1 MSKSTSTTSIKFRKT
16 MVHLT
21 NLFMNFN
28 STQTTNELK
37 EFVWFYFNCDTR
49 HVCLKRL
56 LASYSLSFKQEIH
69 FKNLVISQ
77 QAKQKTRKL
86 IQLEEKYLETSTYTE
101 QLNEYSRFLEENLSK
116 FTRPHLN
123 SIITCATFEFLFII
137 ENVIVHE
144 NSDCK
149 TKLSIYN
156 FDKKQMLKEE
166 FISHSFYLHALI
178 FKCSSANDHGDIF
191 MSSQF
196 NMNNFLLLRLNLY
209 ESFACLNL
217 VDLNTNTTE
226 KKFELDEMFKDY
238 LVLPQNH
245 LLLIYETYFEIIGLN
260 TDKILKV
267 SVSSTTSSPTSSCTI
282 ISFCSNLDRTNVLI
296 NHEAATTS
304 HLYLAFLLDDFSLKI
319 FQVKFFLNNAATSQ
333 PFEIKLKLEK
343 SLLPP
348 LNNKLVNYYEL
359 KVDRSVL
366 LNSFRNEMKFCW
378 RSEEIK
384 FKFVAV
390 INFKLHVC
398 EMTKVESEKDIQ
410 FKCFDLA
417 SFCLLKNGESRISL
431 IDFYEN
437 LVLIMIETRVYCFC
451 LGKRCVS
458 AKDLALN

>member
-1 MSKSTSTTSIKFRKT
+1 MSKLTSTASKKFRKT

-28 STQTTNELK
+28 STQTNNELK
-37 EFVWFYFNCDTR
+37 EFIWFYFNCDTR
-49 HVCLKRL
+49 PTCLKRL
-56 LASYSLSFKQEIH
+56 LESYSLSFKQEMH

-86 IQLEEKYLETSTYTE
+86 IKLEEKYLETSTYKE

-137 ENVIVHE
+137 ENVIRHE
-144 NSDCK
+144 DSDCK

-166 FISHSFYLHALI
+166 FISNSFYLHTLI
-178 FKCSSANDHGDIF
+178 FKCNSANDYGDIF

-196 NMNNFLLLRLNLY
+196 NMNNFFLLKLNLY

-217 VDLNTNTTE
+217 VDLNTDTTE

-245 LLLIYETYFEIIGLN
+245 LLLIYETYFEIIDLSAS
-260 TDKILKV
+260 KILKV
-267 SVSSTTSSPTSSCTI
+267 KVSSTTASPTSSSTI

-304 HLYLAFLLDDFSLKI
+304 HSYLAFLLEDFSLKI
-319 FQVKFFLNNAATSQ
+319 FQLKFYLNNSATSQ
-333 PFEIKLKLEK
+333 QFEIKLKLEK

-348 LNNKLVNYYEL
+348 SLNNKLVNYYGL
-359 KVDRSVL
+359 KVDRSIL

-378 RSEEIK
+378 KSEEIK

-398 EMTKVESEKDIQ
+398 EMTNVENEKDIQSKEFQ

-417 SFCLLKNGESRISL
+417 SFCLIKNNDSQISL

-437 LVLIMIETRVYCFC
+437 LVLIMIENRVYCFC
-451 LGKRCVS
+451 LGKLFV
-458 AKDLALN
+458 